1 MEEKTIQKQ
10 EKINVG
16 KLIYT
21 IFIVLLQIPLNLIV
35 AYFTKTYVEVIIAM
49 ISFITFRYDFPKTYH
64 CSSISRCMLTTS
76 IIFWFVAILTTQIN
90 IQISIFYQVCLG
102 VLIGFCAYVYTEFK
116 DKNNFYTIQNKRKTI
131 IKLLDYNTS
140 KENIYLYCNEHGLK
154 ENVGDTIHTYLKY
167 SIKDT
172 CEKLYISQNAL
183 VYRINKFIKS
193 GI

>member
-1 MEEKTIQKQ
+1 MQEETIQKQ
-10 EKINVG
+10 SKINVG

-35 AYFTKTYVEVIIAM
+35 AYFTKTYVEVIMAM
-49 ISFITFRYDFPKTYH
+49 VSFISFRYDFPKTYH

-102 VLIGFCAYVYTEFK
+102 VLIGFFAYVYTEFR
-116 DKNNFYTIQNKRKTI
+116 DKTNYETTKSKRKII

-140 KENIYLYCNEHGLK
+140 KDNIYLYCSEHGLK
-154 ENVGDTIHTYLKY
+154 EYIGDTVYTYLKY

-172 CEKLYISQNAL
+172 CDKMYISDNTL
-183 VYRINKFIKS
+183 KYRVNKFIKS

>member
-1 MEEKTIQKQ
+1 MDKTQTQQ
-10 EKINVG
+10 EKVSIG
-16 KLIYT
+16 FRIYQAIIIIT
-21 IFIVLLQIPLNLIV
+21 QIVLNMLIT
-35 AYFTKTYVEVIIAM
+35 YFTKTYVEVIIAM

-116 DKNNFYTIQNKRKTI
+116 DKTNFTTIQNKRKTI

-140 KENIYLYCNEHGLK
+140 KDNIYLYCNEHGLK
-154 ENVGDTIHTYLKY
+154 EYIGDTIHTYLKY

-172 CEKLYISQNAL
+172 CDKMYISDNTL
-183 VYRINKFIKS
+183 KYRINKFIKS